1 MGVKQGTAAFDSDL
15 DFSRPPP
22 SLEVHKSQT
31 TTGRPVTLNLA
42 GVPMK
47 TLAAFCTTAL
57 VLLLMPH
64 SSKDSNAERCATPAD
79 DQAIAAIADTWR
91 ESYNAG
97 DAAKVAGLY
106 SKNAY
111 YLTQHYV
118 DGIVHTRP
126 FIQAYVQRGAEAR
139 YHIDSIETL
148 STVCDTDFAYAITRY
163 RSTNGDQKA
172 MGVNLVVM
180 RKIEGKWL
188 IVAHES
194 AVPDPATAIQT
205 LTPIGN

>member
-1 MGVKQGTAAFDSDL
+1 
-15 DFSRPPP
+15 
-22 SLEVHKSQT
+22 
-31 TTGRPVTLNLA
+31 
-42 GVPMK
+42 MK
-47 TLAAFCTTAL
+47 TLFTFWAAAIC
-57 VLLLMPH
+57 LLLIPRWSEDRNIGH
-64 SSKDSNAERCATPAD
+64 CGALAD
-79 DQAIAAIADTWR
+79 DQAIASIADTWK

-97 DAAKVAGLY
+97 NAAKVAALY
-106 SKNAY
+106 SPDAY

-118 DGIVHTRP
+118 DGIVHPRP
-126 FIQAYVQRGAEAR
+126 LVQAYVQRGVDAR

-148 STVCDTDFAYAITRY
+148 STVCSGNFAYAITRY

-194 AVPDPATAIQT
+194 AVPDPVTAIQS
-205 LTPIGN
+205 LTPAAN